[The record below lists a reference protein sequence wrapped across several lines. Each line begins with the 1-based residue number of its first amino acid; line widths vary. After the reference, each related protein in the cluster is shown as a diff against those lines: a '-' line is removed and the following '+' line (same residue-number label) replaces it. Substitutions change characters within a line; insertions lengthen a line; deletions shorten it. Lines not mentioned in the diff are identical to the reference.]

1 MNHDTFFRLIYLVGE
16 FHATSRICGCSGSQ
30 CVTEQRFKPLELFTT
45 RIELRA
51 ELDFGHFRT
60 AVGVA
65 SLVIEPGI
73 FG

>member
-1 MNHDTFFRLIYLVGE
+1 MLVLDTNMLSAMMSAEPVRKVANWLLGQP
-16 FHATSRICGCSGSQ
+16 S
-30 CVTEQRFKPLELFTT
+30 
-45 RIELRA
+45 

-65 SLVIEPGI
+65 SLVIEPGT